1 MQIKEIGDSFEEG
14 KCVQTQG
21 RIILLR
27 PHGGSCFCN
36 IKDQT
41 GRIQLYARKDQI
53 KNFKEFIHLK
63 LGDIISVSGKLF
75 ITKTGEKTIEIEE
88 FSILCSPKN
97 PIPKE
102 WFGIED
108 VETRHRKRY
117 IDLLVNDEKREIFEK
132 RSKIIKEIR
141 KFLDEKGFLEVET
154 PMMQILP
161 GGAMAEPFK
170 THHNV
175 LNLPLYLRIA
185 PELYLKRLIV
195 GGFDKV
201 YEIGKNFR
209 NEGISSQHNPEF
221 TMLEAYL
228 AYSDWEDMMRLTEE
242 MMFYLACNV
251 CGREKITYLNYEID
265 LTPPYQRLSLFQ
277 ALQKATGERISS
289 LADIDSLI
297 CKLGM
302 KDVEN
307 KLNALIDRFIVPELI
322 QPTFLID
329 WPQETS
335 PLAKRGK
342 NPDFV
347 ERFEI
352 FIGGC
357 EIGNAYSE
365 LTDCELQLENF
376 KRQGRIDWD
385 YIDALSYGMP
395 PTGGLGIGIDRL
407 VMLFTNQSSIRE
419 VILFPLLRP
428 KTEDRHAETI

>member
-1 MQIKEIGDSFEEG
+1 MQIKEILDNFEEE
-14 KCVQTQG
+14 KSVQTQG
-21 RIILLR
+21 RIVLLR

-36 IKDQT
+36 IKD
-41 GRIQLYARKDQI
+41 GSEKIQLYARKDEVE
-53 KNFKEFIHLK
+53 NFKEFIHLK
-63 LGDIISVSGKLF
+63 LGDIISVSGRLF
-75 ITKTGEKTIEIEE
+75 ITKTGEKTIKIDK
-88 FSILCSPKN
+88 FSILCISKN

-102 WFGIED
+102 WFGISD
-108 VETRHRKRY
+108 VEIRHRKRY
-117 IDLLVNDEKREIFEK
+117 LDLLVNDENREIFEK
-132 RSKIIKEIR
+132 RSKIIKAIR
-141 KFLDEKGFLEVET
+141 RFLDEKGFLEVET
-154 PMMQILP
+154 PMLQILP
-161 GGAMAEPFK
+161 GGAEAEPFK
-170 THHNV
+170 THHNA
-175 LNLPLYLRIA
+175 LDLSLYLRIA

-209 NEGISSQHNPEF
+209 NEGISTQHNPEF

-228 AYSDWEDMMRLTEE
+228 AYGNWEDMMSLAEE
-242 MMFYLACNV
+242 MIFHLADNIL
-251 CGREKITYLNYEID
+251 KIPKIPYGDYEID
-265 LTPPYQRLSLFQ
+265 LTPPYKRLSLFE
-277 ALQKATGERISS
+277 ALQKATGEKISS
-289 LADIDSLI
+289 LADADALVD
-297 CKLGM
+297 KLGI

-307 KLNALIDRFIVPELI
+307 KLGALIDRFIVPDLI

-329 WPQETS
+329 WPKETS

-365 LTDCELQLENF
+365 LTDPGLQLENF
-376 KRQGRIDWD
+376 KKQRIIDWD

-395 PTGGLGIGIDRL
+395 QTGGLGIGIDRL

-428 KTEDRHAETI
+428 KEHPL